1 MLSQLVQWIKPL
13 PLPPLLLMLA
23 IDLEGRGAGSAISNA
38 ASSIGYGFASAYVF
52 GPTILRDPAPRMDLY
67 PYLDLPLAPATSG

>member
-23 IDLEGRGAGSAISNA
+23 IDLEE
-38 ASSIGYGFASAYVF
+38 VQ
-52 GPTILRDPAPRMDLY
+52 DLQ
-67 PYLDLPLAPATSG
+67 LVMLLAQ